1 MSINQEEI
9 LRDVKDQLQW
19 DDRIETSGIELDLEE
34 DKLVL
39 AGYVQS
45 YREKNIAE
53 STVLEIK
60 GINSVENNLEV
71 EYPADTTVPQDSE
84 LKSNIENILFWNR
97 SIDSSN
103 IIVKVEVGVVIL
115 VGSVP
120 AFWQKRLVEDV
131 ISDIPGV
138 VDFEDKLTIVPTES
152 VEDQAISEKIIDAID
167 RHHKINPNEID
178 VRVERGKV
186 TLSGRVIDRDSYNT
200 LRNIAEFTKGVIDVE
215 DNVVIEART

>member
-9 LRDVKDQLQW
+9 LRDVRDQLEW
-19 DDRIETSGIELDLEE
+19 DDRIETSRIELNFDE
-34 DKLVL
+34 DKLIL
-39 AGYVQS
+39 SGFVQS

-53 STVLEIK
+53 STLSEIK

-71 EYPADTTVPQDSE
+71 DYPADTTVPQDSE
-84 LKSNIENILFWNR
+84 LKSNIEDILFWNR

-120 AFWQKRLVEDV
+120 AYWQKQLVEDA

-138 VDFEDKLTIVPTES
+138 INFENKLTIVPTES
-152 VEDQAISEKIIDAID
+152 VKDQAISEKIIDAID
-167 RHHKINPNEID
+167 RHYKINPNEID

-186 TLSGRVIDRDSYNT
+186 TLSGRVNDRDSYNT

-215 DNVVIEART
+215 DNVVIETRT

>member
-1 MSINQEEI
+1 MSINQDGI
-9 LRDVKDQLQW
+9 LKDVKDQLEW
-19 DDRIETSGIELDLEE
+19 DDRIDNSNIELKLDG

-39 AGYVQS
+39 SGSVQS

-53 STVLEIK
+53 STVLEIRE
-60 GINSVENNLEV
+60 ISSVENNLEV
-71 EYPADTTVPQDSE
+71 DYPVDTTIPQDSE

-97 SIDSSN
+97 SIDSSK
-103 IIVKVEVGVVIL
+103 IIVKVEVGEVIL
-115 VGSVP
+115 VGSIP

-138 VDFEDKLTIVPTES
+138 VSFEDKLTIVPTES
-152 VEDQAISEKIIDAID
+152 VEDRAISEKIMDAID

-186 TLSGRVIDRDSYNT
+186 TLSGRLNDRDSYNT
-200 LRNIAEFTKGVIDVE
+200 IRNIAEFTKGVIDVK
-215 DNVVIEART
+215 DNIVIEARA